1 MISLGNFPAE
11 LKKEASGSRGFG
23 HWTMLLEV
31 QPNLRY
37 IFVAEN

>member
-1 MISLGNFPAE
+1 MISLGNFPVE
-11 LKKEASGSRGFG
+11 LKKEASGSRGFD